1 MQVSLHNKVKTFN
14 LTAGKSLPEW
24 LAERQKNKKNA
35 SENRVEL
42 IHDLEFP
49 HSARCIWRCP
59 NGTHLFAAG
68 DYPYRLKCFDVT
80 ELSMKYS
87 FNADMNILSGV
98 CLSSDY
104 RKFALRGEGRQI
116 TVHHSAAIV
125 DRVRVPHAQRC
136 LAYNKFDAELLSAG
150 ASPEIHRINLETGAF
165 AESYKTDS
173 SEGVNHVEVFQSGP
187 VSGVMV
193 AGCCNGCV
201 EAWDSRAASRAGKV
215 RVADG
220 ATEVR
225 HIAAE
230 EDGGMLFACGT
241 SAGEVLLF
249 DIRLSKPLLV
259 KNHMNGLPIVKSYF
273 FQGRSTSTGAA
284 SFVLSADTRAVKVWN
299 KTDGANFT
307 SVEAPA
313 TITDFCVLR
322 GQHNMVEPFRCDDS
336 GVLAICCDTPRVQV
350 HFIPQLGAA
359 PRWATFLENL
369 TEELEEKDL
378 TTVYDDYTFIS
389 KEELDRL
396 GLSASDMADGK
407 IRPAMHGAF
416 IENGLFRQLK
426 AVVDPPASKQRKTDR
441 WGDRISRFKH
451 AFDPSTAPSFQ
462 LDRSNPEYAK
472 LLTTIEERR
481 KKASERRR
489 RYDSSLF
496 DVVPDTE
503 APEAVPDATSPAEGN
518 LLDGV
523 KSSGKHRRAAHPPAP
538 AEGRKVVLYEVKPGK
553 GTVFEGNDKSI
564 HSARKKMRAEKLT
577 LEQRLQRKQRP
588 LALGGD
594 AVIRYRI

>member
-24 LAERQKNKKNA
+24 LAEL
-35 SENRVEL
+35 EL
-42 IHDLEFP
+42 IHDLEFHTRRAAFGAAP
-49 HSARCIWRCP
+49 TERISSP
-59 NGTHLFAAG
+59 LGTTRTAS
-68 DYPYRLKCFDVT
+68 RFDVT

-87 FNADMNILSGV
+87 FNADMNILSG
-98 CLSSDY
+98 
-104 RKFALRGEGRQI
+104 FALRRGRQI
-116 TVHHSAAIV
+116 TVHHLLLLWIACECPRPA
-125 DRVRVPHAQRC
+125 C

-150 ASPEIHRINLETGAF
+150 ASPEIHRINETGA
-165 AESYKTDS
+165 

-187 VSGVMV
+187 VSGVCRLLQRRADGRRGV
-193 AGCCNGCV
+193 AG
-201 EAWDSRAASRAGKV
+201 GKV

-220 ATEVR
+220 AEVR

-249 DIRLSKPLLV
+249 DIL
-259 KNHMNGLPIVKSYF
+259 KSYF

-426 AVVDPPASKQRKTDR
+426 AVVDPAGFNRYVAEASKQRKTDR

-451 AFDPSTAPSFQ
+451 VDKDGPAEKASGLATARQDPRFAKAFDPSTAPSFQ

-523 KSSGKHRRAAHPPAP
+523 KSSGKHRMAHPPAP

>member
-136 LAYNKFDAELLSAG
+136 LASIGRRL
-150 ASPEIHRINLETGAF
+150 PEIHRINLETGAF

-187 VSGVMV
+187 VSGSRGV
-193 AGCCNGCV
+193 AG
-201 EAWDSRAASRAGKV
+201 GKV

-369 TEELEEKDL
+369 TEELEENDG
-378 TTVYDDYTFIS
+378 
-389 KEELDRL
+389 EELDRL

-426 AVVDPPASKQRKTDR
+426 AVVDPAGFNRYVAEASKQRKTDR

-451 AFDPSTAPSFQ
+451 VDKDGPAEKASGLATARQDPRFAKAFDPSTAPSFQ
-462 LDRSNPEYAK
+462 LDRSNPD
-472 LLTTIEERR
+472 
-481 KKASERRR
+481 ERRR

-564 HSARKKMRAEKLT
+564 HSARKKMRAELT